1 MVQTLVSKILE
12 ALKDLG
18 IEKYYINETKT
29 ETAECF
35 YVRKKL
41 DLKRRTDTTV
51 YHATVFCPF
60 EKEGKQMLG
69 SSAVL
74 IHPDMEAEEIL
85 KTLKGAYQAAA
96 FVSNPSYELVSGRK
110 EDFIPAKGSFAGHSL
125 AENIKLFADAL
136 FAPDTKE
143 DVFINSAEFFATR
156 RMEHILNSQGVD
168 VSYETNEVSG
178 EYVVQCVTPQDVETY
193 HHFSY
198 RDADMDSLR
207 KDVEEALEMTKAR
220 AEAASA
226 PKAGEY
232 RILLSGEHLRTVLSY
247 YLSRSNSSMIY
258 QQYSNYKVGESVQ
271 GENVTGDVLNINLI
285 ATDPYSS
292 EGITMKDRPLI
303 KDGVLQTIHG
313 GKRFADY
320 LGIEATGSY
329 GKISVPIGDM
339 PFDEMKKEPYLYIV
353 TFSDFQMDDF
363 SGHFGG
369 EIRLAFLFD
378 GETVRPV
385 TGGSVNGS
393 LLDVQDRLV
402 FSRERYRNGSY
413 EGPLAVSIEGVKVA
427 GE

>member
-1 MVQTLVSKILE
+1 MVRTLIAKILE
-12 ALKDLG
+12 TLKDLG
-18 IEKYYINETKT
+18 IEMYYINETKT

-51 YHATVFCPF
+51 YHVTVFCLF
-60 EKEGKQMLG
+60 EQEGKKMLG
-69 SSAVL
+69 SSVVL
-74 IHPDMEAEEIL
+74 IHPDMETEEIL
-85 KTLKGAYQAAA
+85 ESLKGAYQAAA
-96 FVSNPSYELVSGRK
+96 FVCNPAYELAAGKK
-110 EDFIPAKGSFAGHSL
+110 EEFVPAKGSFAEHSL
-125 AENIKLFADAL
+125 EENIRLFADAL

-143 DVFINSAEFFATR
+143 DVFINSAELFAVR
-156 RMEHILNSQGVD
+156 RVEHILNSQGVD

-178 EYVVQCVTPQDVETY
+178 EYVVQCVVPQDVETY

-198 RDADMDSLR
+198 RDADMDSLG

-271 GENVTGDVLNINLI
+271 GENITGDMLNINLV

-292 EGITMKDRPLI
+292 EGIPMKDRPLI

-320 LGIEATGSY
+320 LGIEATGFY
-329 GKISVPIGDM
+329 GKISVPMGDM
-339 PFDEMKKEPYLYIV
+339 PFDEMKKTPYLYIV

-378 GETVRPV
+378 GETVKPV

-393 LLDVQDRLV
+393 LLEVQDRLV